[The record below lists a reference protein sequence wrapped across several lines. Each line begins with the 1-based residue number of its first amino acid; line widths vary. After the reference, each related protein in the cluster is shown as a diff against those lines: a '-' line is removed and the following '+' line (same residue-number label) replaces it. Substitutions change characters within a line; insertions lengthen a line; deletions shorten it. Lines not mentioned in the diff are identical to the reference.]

1 MFNQPAAWNKYIKT
15 IIGTFEEQCVIPEA
29 KAQAPAWK
37 ACLVPVCFFPLLIL
51 TIKCNLVTLESSY
64 SNTAPNQEFGA
75 CAFAVSP
82 RHQTWDLEKGSSNCH
97 ETMRNSQNIKMVAI
111 WGAHSGVSH
120 CNSKRLFKL
129 PRSRVCHR
137 FEGGRY
143 PQVLIFKQTKT
154 WAPDGSNGT
163 YIQANTHIYR
173 QIRLFKF
180 FIPYR
185 HSCITDNG
193 PK

>member
-82 RHQTWDLEKGSSNCH
+82 RHQTWDFEWYLEEDIHFCY
-97 ETMRNSQNIKMVAI
+97 SQNCTPHMWNILCSWKFSVASSVLQVHMYTLTI
-111 WGAHSGVSH
+111 EAIIGR
-120 CNSKRLFKL
+120 KRGQFVHLMM
-129 PRSRVCHR
+129 
-137 FEGGRY
+137 
-143 PQVLIFKQTKT
+143 
-154 WAPDGSNGT
+154 
-163 YIQANTHIYR
+163 
-173 QIRLFKF
+173 
-180 FIPYR
+180 
-185 HSCITDNG
+185 
-193 PK
+193 